1 MRNPQAIKQI
11 EELKKNNGDPNEL
24 IKQIT
29 GKYTPDQMQ
38 KFRQFANGFGFT
50 DEQLNNF
57 GITSK

>member
-11 EELKKNNGDPNEL
+11 EELKKNNGNPSEL

-29 GKYTPDQMQ
+29 GKYTPEQMQ
-38 KFRQFANGFGFT
+38 KFRQFASGFGISE
-50 DEQLNNF
+50 DQLNNF

>member
-11 EELKKNNGDPNEL
+11 EELKKNNGNPNEL

-29 GKYTPDQMQ
+29 GKYTPEQMQ
-38 KFRQFANGFGFT
+38 KFRQFASGFGISE
-50 DEQLNNF
+50 DQLNNF

>member
-11 EELKKNNGDPNEL
+11 EELKKNNGNPNEL

-29 GKYTPDQMQ
+29 GKYTPEQMQ

-50 DEQLNNF
+50 DEQLTQY
-57 GITSK
+57 GIGQK